1 MGQDDWLLMH
11 RVADGDEGA
20 VAECSGRLR
29 IATTPGGRSS

>member
-20 VAECSGRLR
+20 VGLR